1 MATIDDVARAAG
13 VSASTVSYVLS
24 GKRPI
29 SPATRERVERSIRDL
44 GFRPHAGA
52 RALASA
58 RSNVIALVVP
68 FRAGVNV
75 GIIMQFVGGA
85 VAAARQHDHDVL
97 LLTQEDTSGLDRVV
111 SSSMADA
118 IIVMDIEA
126 EDTRL
131 PVLRTLRQP
140 SVLIGV
146 PDDPSGLS
154 CVDLD
159 FTAAGRLAV
168 RSLAAAGHRD
178 LALIGASQAR
188 YDRRANYAVR
198 MRAGVR
204 EEAEVRDASVTVV
217 PSEPSF
223 VGGGEATATLL
234 DRNPGVTGLIVHNES
249 ALPGV
254 MSALAQRG
262 LRVPQDVS
270 VVAVGAADAAESLA
284 QPLTSI
290 DVPGQ
295 DIGRVA
301 VDMAMAHLGGET
313 LTATRLLSPRLT
325 DRGSIAAHDP
335 RDATHVEHVEHA
347 QSVPVP

>member
-44 GFRPHAGA
+44 GYRPHAGA

-58 RSNVIALVVP
+58 RSNVIALMVP

-97 LLTQEDTSGLDRVV
+97 LLTQDDTSGVDRVA
-111 SSSMADA
+111 SSSMADG
-118 IIVMDIEA
+118 IIVMDVEA
-126 EDTRL
+126 QDTRL
-131 PVLRTLRQP
+131 PLLRTLRQP

-168 RSLAAAGHRD
+168 RTLAESGHRRV
-178 LALIGASQAR
+178 ALIGASRAR
-188 YDRRANYAVR
+188 YERRANYAVR
-198 MRAGVR
+198 MRAGVLD
-204 EEAEVRDASVTVV
+204 EAEVRGVGVTVV

-223 VGGGEATATLL
+223 AGGSAAAAELL
-234 DRNPGVTGLIVHNES
+234 AGDPGVTGIVVHNES

-254 MSALAQRG
+254 VAALAERG

-270 VVAVGAADAAESLA
+270 VLAVGAADAAESLS
-284 QPLTSI
+284 QPLTSV
-290 DVPGQ
+290 DVPGH

-301 VDMAMAHLGGET
+301 VEMVMAHLGGET
-313 LTATRLLSPRLT
+313 LAGTRLISPRLT
-325 DRGSIAAHDP
+325 DRASVAPPTP
-335 RDATHVEHVEHA
+335 RALAV
-347 QSVPVP
+347 